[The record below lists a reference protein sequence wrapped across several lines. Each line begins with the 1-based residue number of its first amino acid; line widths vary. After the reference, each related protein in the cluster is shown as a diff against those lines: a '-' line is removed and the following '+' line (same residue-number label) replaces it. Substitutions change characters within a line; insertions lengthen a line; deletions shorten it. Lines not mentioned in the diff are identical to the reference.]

1 MNWINFFFY
10 VIVLNSLTGTVAYLL
25 CKLLALV
32 AKKYNAIRII
42 YPLYR
47 LVLLFYIV
55 PLGYLYTKCK
65 NYFWYGANTIGDG
78 FLGNQVIYEVMQ
90 CCLLIWFSGMF
101 FVSLHYMKKWK
112 KVRFCTN
119 YTIDSPCV
127 MGIFHHM
134 IAFKALNYPMK
145 DIELVLMHEGTH
157 IVRRDN
163 LGKKLALLIV
173 LVNWFNPILR
183 LYLDDLDAWSDISCD
198 IHVCRHFLGGHAR
211 KYFDLLLRFSQ
222 EGKRSEQLPA
232 FVSQLNSEQSLG
244 KRVEYMIRW
253 QKAGKKTGVSVLL
266 ALALVI
272 GSSVTAFASSAQVVE
287 QQNDMYRETRVQ
299 EADISDADDLEEYVI
314 PADQVDEEKWD
325 NAIVYD
331 DALLEPLSVQKN
343 FDWKVPGNNFARSG
357 AFIKKAGST
366 IVVSCYV
373 YDDRYHHVGIRRP
386 DGSMLYVNGMHQ
398 VTKTFN
404 CETTGTYYV
413 YVENMR
419 SKEIRAAGYFIK

>member
-55 PLGYLYTKCK
+55 PLGYLYMKCK

-198 IHVCRHFLGGHAR
+198 IHVCSHFLGGHAR

-222 EGKRSEQLPA
+222 EENRSEQLPA

-253 QKAGKKTGVSVLL
+253 QKAGKKTGVSVIL

-272 GSSVTAFASSAQVVE
+272 GSSVTAFASSTQVVE

-314 PADQVDEEKWD
+314 PADQVDEEKWN

-331 DALLEPLSVQKN
+331 DELLDPLSVQKN

-419 SKEIRAAGYFIK
+419 SKQIRAAGYFIK